1 MTIQDE
7 GFATLSTSTGA
18 MRTYV
23 LRPSGTGHY
32 PGILLFSEIF
42 QVTGP
47 IRRIAATLAG
57 HGFVVAIPEIYH
69 ELEPAGTVLAYDEA
83 GAARGNAHKITKEIS
98 AYDSDARAVLA
109 HLASLPYCTGRLGAM
124 GVCIGGHLA
133 FRAALNAEV
142 LAAACFYATDIH
154 TGSLGK
160 GKRDNSLA
168 QAGEIRGEL
177 LHVWGRQD
185 PHIPLSGRELIH
197 AHLEET
203 NVHFQWH
210 EVNAAHAF
218 LRDEGP
224 RYDPGLARLCYELA
238 FDLFHRRLG

>member
-7 GFATLSTSTGA
+7 GFATLPTPTGS

-23 LRPSGTGHY
+23 LRPSGTGRY
-32 PGILLFSEIF
+32 PGILLYSEIF

-69 ELEPAGTVLAYDEA
+69 ELEPAGTVLDYDEA
-83 GAARGNAHKITKEIS
+83 GAARGNAHKISKEIS

-133 FRAALNAEV
+133 FRAAMNPEV

-154 TGSLGK
+154 SGSLGK
-160 GKRDNSLA
+160 GKQDNSLA
-168 QAGEIRGEL
+168 RAGEIRGEL

-185 PHIPLSGRELIH
+185 PHIPLAGRELIH
-197 AHLEET
+197 IRLEEAGLY
-203 NVHFQWH
+203 FQWL
-210 EVNAAHAF
+210 EFNAAHAF

-224 RYDPGLARLCYELA
+224 RYDPGLARLCYELV
-238 FDLFHRRLG
+238 FDLFHRRLR